1 MLPSSQ
7 RSSSD
12 LVSCSML
19 FKSLSLSQ
27 VIIPLLTFKLRSE
40 LISDLNLT
48 LPNGIKTITVDIV
61 FQIYNFKLAFE

>member
-48 LPNGIKTITVDIV
+48 LPNGIETITGDIV